1 MSVVKN
7 KRSLSRL
14 EFYNNARKLRNDL
27 TNFLL
32 RDFGVRNKVYR
43 SVEEDNKVVTTTEQY
58 PQWLVDYYRKS
69 IISILNL
76 LMTNIVAANSV
87 YPINLDE
94 VNYRRILQDKAIANC
109 EQLFQ
114 ELVYLSDVLPIS
126 LIKVEPYAETIDFEI
141 TLLKAWRKTTN
152 TIARRIEVKNSK

>member
-69 IISILNL
+69 IISILNS

-94 VNYRRILQDKAIANC
+94 VNYRRILQDKAIASC

-152 TIARRIEVKNSK
+152 TIARRIEVKNCK

>member
-58 PQWLVDYYRKS
+58 PHWLVDYYRKS
-69 IISILNL
+69 IISILNS

-152 TIARRIEVKNSK
+152 TIARRIEVKNCK

>member
-43 SVEEDNKVVTTTEQY
+43 SIEEDNKVVTTTEQY
-58 PQWLVDYYRKS
+58 PHWLVDYYRKS
-69 IISILNL
+69 IISILNS

-152 TIARRIEVKNSK
+152 TIARRIEVKNCK

>member
-58 PQWLVDYYRKS
+58 PQWLIDYYRKS
-69 IISILNL
+69 IISILNS

-152 TIARRIEVKNSK
+152 TIARRIEVKNCK

>member
-32 RDFGVRNKVYR
+32 RDFGVKNKVYR

-69 IISILNL
+69 IISILNS

-94 VNYRRILQDKAIANC
+94 VNYRRILQDKAIVNC

-152 TIARRIEVKNSK
+152 TIARRIEVKNCK

>member
-32 RDFGVRNKVYR
+32 RDFGVKNKVYR

-69 IISILNL
+69 IISILNS

-152 TIARRIEVKNSK
+152 TIARRIEVKNCK

>member
-43 SVEEDNKVVTTTEQY
+43 SIEEDNKVVTTTEQY

-69 IISILNL
+69 IISILNS

-152 TIARRIEVKNSK
+152 TIARRIEVKNCK

>member
-69 IISILNL
+69 IISILNS

-152 TIARRIEVKNSK
+152 TIARRIEVKNCK